1 MSVRWPCFRGNALCA
16 DGHLA
21 VPGLRGAVP
30 SAPAC
35 PRPTARGV
43 PEGTGPPSTVEHHP
57 DAEMFHGTITKEL
70 TSHEEWSHYNENI
83 IEDQKDFVFV
93 KYNGLHLKSMENLQS
108 CISLR
113 VCIFSNNF
121 ITDIQPLQSCIKLIK
136 LDLHGN
142 QIKTLPDRT
151 FWGGLKNLKL
161 LYLHDNGLAK
171 LKNICVLDVCAS
183 LIGLTMFDC
192 PVSLKKGYRHVL
204 VNSIW
209 PLKALDHHVI
219 SDEEIIQNWH
229 LPERFKTFNHRLFFN
244 LCPALIKGT
253 TYEDEIKNI
262 KQIISRINGIL
273 AHNSPVLIVQRWI
286 RGFIVRKRLSPFF
299 KRKKPKDKMIRVL
312 ETKWICIGRRHEDK
326 IMEDIFL
333 LKPESHMKGKVAHWK
348 KIRCTP
354 ADFKY
359 SPEYRK
365 CISHLSCELKT
376 KAIDRKPKP
385 PRRHI
390 QKDEKESKADS
401 EDEEVDTGFRIS
413 AMKIPLYPP
422 RSLKYGAVLKEMK
435 RDYFPDYLL
444 PLPATRPKPAVQRAT
459 LKELKER
466 RDCVTS
472 RIAGLNFHLLTDL
485 DKYHVEQKRQ
495 EKQAEKST
503 AVVRAQIAQERA
515 RLSVREN
522 LRRNFY
528 MTQQLIEKDN
538 EMIQKGLRQ
547 VWKEKLA
554 YLEKVRERKTMFL
567 AEKKLNAADHSLVQT
582 ISNERSLLL
591 KGIIQDDRRKKNLSD
606 LRAKHLNVKEK
617 RKTQKYRQSLMRQMK
632 ELRAEEIRR
641 RHYEEKFVIDTL
653 IFEKACARLEEAK
666 AKVEF
671 VRTNYTS
678 KSLRKESA

>member
-1 MSVRWPCFRGNALCA
+1 MARLPGACIVRTRAPNPTPRPGRLLRHRVLESPGDWKSWHGVSVRWRRFPGNALCA

-21 VPGLRGAVP
+21 VPGLRGAAP
-30 SAPAC
+30 SAPAF
-35 PRPTARGV
+35 PRPTARGE

-57 DAEMFHGTITKEL
+57 YAEMFHGTITKEL
-70 TSHEEWSHYNENI
+70 TCHEEWSHYNDNI

-142 QIKTLPDRT
+142 QIKTLPDRH

-183 LIGLTMFDC
+183 LVGLTMFDC

-209 PLKALDHHVI
+209 PLKALDHHII

-244 LCPALIKGT
+244 LCPALIK
-253 TYEDEIKNI
+253 
-262 KQIISRINGIL
+262 
-273 AHNSPVLIVQRWI
+273 
-286 RGFIVRKRLSPFF
+286 
-299 KRKKPKDKMIRVL
+299 M
-312 ETKWICIGRRHEDK
+312 
-326 IMEDIFL
+326 
-333 LKPESHMKGKVAHWK
+333 
-348 KIRCTP
+348 RCTP
-354 ADFKY
+354 ADSKY

-365 CISHLSCELKT
+365 CISCLSCELKT
-376 KAIDRKPKP
+376 KEIDRKAKT
-385 PRRHI
+385 PRHHI

-444 PLPATRPKPAVQRAT
+444 QLPATRPKPAIQRVT
-459 LKELKER
+459 LKELRER
-466 RDCVTS
+466 REFVTS
-472 RIAGLNFHLLTDL
+472 RIAGLNLHLLTDL
-485 DKYHVEQKRQ
+485 DKYHSEQKRQ

-503 AVVRAQIAQERA
+503 AVIRAQIAEERA

-522 LRRNFY
+522 LRRNLY
-528 MTQQLIEKDN
+528 MTQKLIEKDN

-554 YLEKVRERKTMFL
+554 YLEKARERKTMFL

-591 KGIIQDDRRKKNLSD
+591 KGIIQDERMKKNLSD
-606 LRAKHLNVKEK
+606 LRVKHLNVKEK

-671 VRTNYTS
+671 IRTNYTS